1 MSVSLSRRFGL
12 LQATALNMSNMIG
25 IGPFITIPILMSA
38 LGGPQ
43 AMLGWLVAVLVIIPD
58 GLVWSELGA
67 AMPGSGGS
75 YVYLREAY
83 GRERVGRLVA
93 FLFIWQFILSGPL
106 EIASGYIGFSRYARY
121 IWPDLTSGA
130 VFARRGRRRAA
141 QRRPAVSP
149 DRGDRHAHRQPV
161 DRHAPDDGAVI
172 VSGALHFDAA
182 RAFDFPPGAFDFS
195 IGFLLGLGAASRV
208 GIYDYLG
215 YYDVCYI
222 GDEVKDPGRVIPRSI
237 LISIAAVA
245 VLYLA
250 INLSIIGVVPWREFV
265 PADAHPESE
274 FIVSTFMER
283 LYGTRV
289 ATVFTF
295 LILWTAFGSVFA
307 LLLGYSRI
315 PYAAARDGYF
325 FSMFGR
331 LHPTARFPH
340 VSLVVLGV
348 ISIVCSLLPL
358 GLVIDALITTRILV
372 QFIGQVF
379 AVMLLRAKR
388 PDVPRP
394 FRMWLYPLPA
404 LVALAGWIFLLL
416 TSGWLVDRVR
426 PRHARPR
433 YRVLPH
439 LVVAHAPLAV
449 SGAGSSADGGVMK
462 RLAMH
467 AIVLWGVL
475 LAAAAPLAQPASQ
488 RTQAPSTD
496 GKLNIIAFGAH
507 PDDCDQRAG
516 GIAAKYAAL
525 GHRVRFVAV
534 TNGDAGHQTEG
545 GGALAAR
552 RRAEAQEAGRRI
564 GIEYVVLDNHDGEL
578 VPSVEVARI
587 RSSGRFASG
596 TPTSCSRRG
605 RTTII
610 PTIAT
615 RASSCRMRP
624 TWSSFRTSHR
634 IRRHCARIRCSCI
647 SRTDSSVRIHSR
659 RTWRS
664 RSTM

>member
-1 MSVSLSRRFGL
+1 MSVSLSRKFGL

-43 AMLGWLVAVLVIIPD
+43 AMLGWLVAVIVIIPD

-83 GRERVGRLVA
+83 GHERFGRLVA

-121 IWPDLTSGA
+121 IWPNLTSGG
-130 VFARRGRRRAA
+130 VFALAAGVGVLNVVLLYRRIEAIGTLTVSLWIGTLLTTL
-141 QRRPAVSP
+141 AV
-149 DRGDRHAHRQPV
+149 V
-161 DRHAPDDGAVI
+161 

-182 RAFDFPPGAFDFS
+182 RAFDFPPGAFNFS
-195 IGFLLGLGAASRV
+195 LGFLLGLGTASRV

-222 GDEVKDPGRVIPRSI
+222 GDEVKDPGRVIPQSI
-237 LISIAAVA
+237 LISIVAVA
-245 VLYLA
+245 ALYLA

-283 LYGTRV
+283 LYGPGI

-325 FSMFGR
+325 FNVFGR

-358 GLVIDALITTRILV
+358 GVVIDALITTRILV

-379 AVMLLRAKR
+379 AVMLLRSKR
-388 PDVPRP
+388 PDLPKP
-394 FRMWLYPLPA
+394 FRMWLYPVPLF
-404 LVALAGWIFLLL
+404 VALAGWIFLLV
-416 TSGWLVDRVR
+416 TSGWLIVGFGLGTLVLGIVCFLIWSWRVR
-426 PRHARPR
+426 RWPFP
-433 YRVLPH
+433 
-439 LVVAHAPLAV
+439 
-449 SGAGSSADGGVMK
+449 
-462 RLAMH
+462 
-467 AIVLWGVL
+467 
-475 LAAAAPLAQPASQ
+475 AQP
-488 RTQAPSTD
+488 
-496 GKLNIIAFGAH
+496 
-507 PDDCDQRAG
+507 
-516 GIAAKYAAL
+516 
-525 GHRVRFVAV
+525 
-534 TNGDAGHQTEG
+534 E
-545 GGALAAR
+545 
-552 RRAEAQEAGRRI
+552 
-564 GIEYVVLDNHDGEL
+564 VL
-578 VPSVEVARI
+578 
-587 RSSGRFASG
+587 
-596 TPTSCSRRG
+596 
-605 RTTII
+605 
-610 PTIAT
+610 
-615 RASSCRMRP
+615 
-624 TWSSFRTSHR
+624 
-634 IRRHCARIRCSCI
+634 
-647 SRTDSSVRIHSR
+647 
-659 RTWRS
+659 
-664 RSTM
+664 